1 MLPEKLSF
9 AFSFL
14 AVIAVSYLAHI
25 HKWQLEQY
33 VLTALLA
40 VLVMTIVGRVVG
52 VICSR
57 ELAKSTAD
65 HAKRSQAAAAPADSA
80 KTA

>member
-9 AFSFL
+9 ALSFL

-33 VLTALLA
+33 VLLVLLA
-40 VLVMTIVGRVVG
+40 VLIMTIVGRVVG

-57 ELAKSTAD
+57 ELAKATAAE
-65 HAKRSQAAAAPADSA
+65 AKRNQAAAPADSA